1 MDADGWGTGDITDDI
16 VKWVEFCCFSCNDS
30 GSTVIFIVCAD
41 GRDWQGGRNCF
52 TVVRMDMC
60 GWNHMASTLPEP
72 DLYFSVFYDSLYVQ
86 KRSEKAY
93 SLYSL
98 FIFSVYNDMDPMKI
112 GGVYPMIFHN
122 YKKLT
127 RVSSGAFFT
136 VEAAILYPAVLTVI
150 VLMVYLLLFQYD
162 RCLLEQDAG
171 RAAVQ
176 SAGKWTLTK
185 AELDECIQK
194 ETMHFDEDKYIAW
207 EGEDAQWKLEKND
220 VVVEKTGR
228 LKYPFFGMGTTEK
241 YWSAKASFRVDRSS
255 PVFYLRR
262 IMPVKN
268 KTEAST
274 D

>member
-1 MDADGWGTGDITDDI
+1 
-16 VKWVEFCCFSCNDS
+16 
-30 GSTVIFIVCAD
+30 
-41 GRDWQGGRNCF
+41 
-52 TVVRMDMC
+52 
-60 GWNHMASTLPEP
+60 
-72 DLYFSVFYDSLYVQ
+72 
-86 KRSEKAY
+86 
-93 SLYSL
+93 
-98 FIFSVYNDMDPMKI
+98 
-112 GGVYPMIFHN
+112 MIFHN
-122 YKKLT
+122 YKKIT

-150 VLMVYLLLFQYD
+150 VLMVYLLFFQYD
-162 RCLLEQDAG
+162 RCLLEQDVG
-171 RAAVQ
+171 KAAVQ

-185 AELDECIQK
+185 AELDECMQK
-194 ETMHFDEDKYIAW
+194 ETMYFDEDKYIAW

-262 IMPVKN
+262 IRAVKN
-268 KTEAST
+268 ETEAST